1 MGHLS
6 GISGIGTDHL
16 LVGMASVAN
25 ASASR
30 ALRSVGVT
38 AEGLEEKLISCR
50 ERRPQR
56 FPRFFWDVFSDAAVA
71 LLSFN
76 SKMSQNC
83 EKKVQPTREAAA
95 SRTSSFTTLGFWS
108 SFLSSSSIRWCSERL
123 EHILIF
129 NDLHLI
135 NDNGRFASATWNLF
149 QACWDG
155 CLCKMEL
162 ECSEQN
168 T

>member
-50 ERRPQR
+50 ERRPQT
-56 FPRFFWDVFSDAAVA
+56 FPRFF
-71 LLSFN
+71 
-76 SKMSQNC
+76 
-83 EKKVQPTREAAA
+83 
-95 SRTSSFTTLGFWS
+95 
-108 SFLSSSSIRWCSERL
+108 
-123 EHILIF
+123 
-129 NDLHLI
+129 
-135 NDNGRFASATWNLF
+135 
-149 QACWDG
+149 
-155 CLCKMEL
+155 
-162 ECSEQN
+162 
-168 T
+168 